1 MKKYLL
7 DFLMKNVERYNEMVE
22 EDERLDWHNDVL
34 DNIKDTNDEDEI
46 REMYSEIESLIIV
59 KKMIKRMKAGLS

>member
-7 DFLMKNVERYNEMVE
+7 DFLMKNVERYNALVD

-34 DNIKDTNDEDEI
+34 DNIKDPNDEDEI

-59 KKMIKRMKAGLS
+59 TRIKERMKAGI